1 MDHEDS
7 SKQNCHDEP
16 CPDEDQK
23 WLFAKIL
30 GITIESIPDLL
41 KVISSFFIYMNA
53 PRYYDP
59 TQDKMSIYLNGLPS
73 IDTVILGLYLLKSG
87 KIFLKIGK
95 SNRGMSLPTPQN
107 KRNQSRDWILPSKG
121 GIRRS
126 KNVI

>member
-23 WLFAKIL
+23 WLFAKTL
-30 GITIESIPDLL
+30 GIFLTIESIPGLL

-59 TQDKMSIYLNGLPS
+59 TQEKMSIYLNGLPS
-73 IDTVILGLYLLKSG
+73 IGTVILGLYLLKSG
-87 KIFLKIGK
+87 KIFFKIGI
-95 SNRGMSLPTPQN
+95 SNRGMKDEPPDNTE
-107 KRNQSRDWILPSKG
+107 
-121 GIRRS
+121 
-126 KNVI
+126 